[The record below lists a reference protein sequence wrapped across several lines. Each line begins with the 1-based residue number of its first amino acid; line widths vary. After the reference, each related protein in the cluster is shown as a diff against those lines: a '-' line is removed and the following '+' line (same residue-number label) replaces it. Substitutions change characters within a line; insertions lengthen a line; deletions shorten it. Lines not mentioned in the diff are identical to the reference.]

1 MIIGIVVD
9 MLERKAIAKRLRN
22 VVRHSQFSAVFQ
34 PIVDVN
40 SMRPVGFEALTRFH
54 VEPYR
59 PPNEWFSD
67 AKRVGV
73 YSELEF
79 SVHQKAVEQIALLPT
94 DTYVS
99 VNVTEGSL
107 LKREVCALA
116 FGINPARVVL
126 ELSEQEIVAD
136 YEAVKNAL
144 KPLRQ
149 MGVRLAVDD
158 AGAGYASFWHIL
170 KLEPEIIKIDAKFVQ
185 NVDKHSAQ
193 KKFVGSMLDYANHV
207 GSIVVA
213 EGVETEEELSTLKD
227 IGINYVQ
234 GYLCGKPRPVVDVLM
249 TI

>member
-1 MIIGIVVD
+1 M
-9 MLERKAIAKRLRN
+9 
-22 VVRHSQFSAVFQ
+22 
-34 PIVDVN
+34 
-40 SMRPVGFEALTRFH
+40 
-54 VEPYR
+54 
-59 PPNEWFSD
+59 
-67 AKRVGV
+67 

-79 SVHQKAVEQIALLPT
+79 AVHQKAVEQIALLPT

-107 LKREVCALA
+107 LRREVGALA

-136 YEAVKNAL
+136 YDAVKNAL

-149 MGVRLAVDD
+149 IGVRLAVDD
-158 AGAGYASFWHIL
+158 AGSGYASFWHIL

-185 NVDKHSAQ
+185 NVDKHSGQ
-193 KKFVGSMLDYANHV
+193 KKLVGSMLDYANHV

-213 EGVETEEELSTLKD
+213 EGVETEEELLTLKD